1 MFKEG
6 DIIYSTKYIDRNITI
21 NKRYIV
27 LSYYISAG
35 YEYVK
40 IIGDDG
46 KITSYYPWRFTL
58 DHLANRKN
66 KILKIKEKINASR
79 G

>member
-1 MFKEG
+1 MWKEG
-6 DIIYSTKYIDRNITI
+6 DIIYSSKYIDRNITI

-27 LSYYISAG
+27 ISYYISSG
-35 YEYVK
+35 WEYIK

-46 KITSYYPWRFTL
+46 TITSYFPWRFTL
-58 DHLANRKN
+58 DHLAIRKQ
-66 KILKIKEKINASR
+66 KIEKIKEKINASR